1 MALCG
6 KYVTNMGGQSD
17 ESISINVP
25 ENGQIPQRVVFSDI
39 SKPGLRALNH
49 QSIHLISVGGPKLVY
64 EYKWKRPPP
73 QVCIY

>member
-49 QSIHLISVGGPKLVY
+49 QSIHLISVGGPKLVC